1 LVRVERYTKIRDNFL
16 MSNIEF
22 KNNYVE
28 VKEEELRKNI
38 LENGFTKSKEPKC
51 WKYLCEIIKRMSN

>member
-1 LVRVERYTKIRDNFL
+1 